1 LISYKEI
8 EQLRGQLTELE
19 QQFWLDHV
27 LFSIQWWILLATLI
41 IPWVVWWKL
50 VDKRNI
56 KVILLYGLI
65 MIPLINIMDHTGV
78 QMMLWSY
85 EYRLSPLIPILSPI
99 DLSLL
104 PGLYML
110 MYQYFRSW
118 KSFWIAQIVGAGIF
132 SFVGEPIFVALG
144 IYRMLNWEHYYSYP
158 IYIALAV
165 LIRCF
170 LAWLLKKSLVRPINK
185 QGQ

>member
-1 LISYKEI
+1 M
-8 EQLRGQLTELE
+8 
-19 QQFWLDHV
+19 DHV

-50 VDKRNI
+50 VDKRNF

-65 MIPLINIMDHTGV
+65 IMSLINIMDHTGL
-78 QMMLWSY
+78 QLMLWSY
-85 EYRLSPLIPILSPI
+85 EYKLTPLIPILSPV

-104 PGLYML
+104 PVLYML
-110 MYQYFRSW
+110 MYQYFRKW
-118 KSFWIAQIVGAGIF
+118 KSFWIAQIVGAAIF

-144 IYRMLNWEHYYSYP
+144 IYRMLNWKHYYSYP
-158 IYIALAV
+158 FYIALAV

-170 LAWLLKKSLVRPINK
+170 LAWLLKKSLDRQINK

>member
-1 LISYKEI
+1 MISYKEI
-8 EQLRGQLTELE
+8 EQLRGQLAELE

-27 LFSIQWWILLATLI
+27 LFSIQWWILLATLL
-41 IPWVVWWKL
+41 IPWVVWWRL
-50 VDKRNI
+50 VDKRNF

-65 MIPLINIMDHTGV
+65 IMVLINIMDHTGL
-78 QMMLWSY
+78 QLRLWSY
-85 EYRLSPLIPILSPI
+85 KYKLSPLVPILSPI

-104 PGLYML
+104 PVLYML

-118 KSFWIAQIVGAGIF
+118 KAFWIAQIVGAAVF

-170 LAWLLKKSLVRPINK
+170 LVLLLKKSSDRLEDKRA
-185 QGQ
+185 Q